1 MQNLLDEIKMRN
13 GKGWDVKRREINYC
27 NLLKGSSSK
36 GEIERK
42 INFLFLPEI
51 ERKIKFM
58 LLPEIETTSNF
69 VRSR

>member
-42 INFLFLPEI
+42 I
-51 ERKIKFM
+51 KFM